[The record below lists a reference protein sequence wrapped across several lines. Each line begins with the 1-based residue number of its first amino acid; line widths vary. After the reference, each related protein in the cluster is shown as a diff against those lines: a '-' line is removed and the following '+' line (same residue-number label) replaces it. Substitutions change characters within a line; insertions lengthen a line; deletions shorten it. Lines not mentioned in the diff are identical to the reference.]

1 MTEKRFGRDVCAQ
14 EMSTPSCSSTS
25 RPASAAPPRATAAAR
40 PKRPTSAASA
50 PENYFDPNLDFDR
63 LFRSS
68 KRFTQKP
75 LEPAGKG
82 DVSSIY
88 GSKLPGVPIADLD
101 GAFSKVDE
109 QKARNTE
116 LKRELLLRQT
126 RYGVS
131 QAEYR
136 KRQEIL
142 KYRKE
147 LNTMLGGDIAEE
159 VGMDRCGNASREEI
173 FDASKILN
181 EKLAAVFADPS
192 KRNWYSLFLHL
203 DKDRSGIITYRELHK
218 FIRSELR
225 MPASALPNDRLMR
238 VWSALDSDA
247 SGHLTAGEFGA
258 FMRLAPYKPPETWK
272 ERLHKAKVQQK
283 REGRAQFDK
292 MVNADVAKALAAIQ
306 PASDAELEALS
317 IELNKKIAIIFPNPL
332 ARQWFRLFKHIDK
345 DDAGR
350 IYYEKFKAFVRD
362 ELELSKEKLPDTKF
376 DSLWRKLDGSMQGYV
391 TAARFGP
398 FMKLGSKA
406 ATLLAHEVSGGE
418 RFATRKAALH
428 RRVVTEYAIA
438 ASRENLVITDELDE
452 LKREG
457 AALEAALRR
466 TEKAEASLNT
476 LWAAVPKTPDRP
488 KSSHVRM
495 QESAAARAQKV
506 KGGGGY
512 FNAREALLGGTAA
525 AGSASV
531 PALPPPQAATS
542 AAKTRPASSKPRG
555 KGLGTSASAPSLK
568 DVGGGAPRG
577 RGDAASIGPMSTGKG
592 WGACNFD
599 KLWLSGALKPV

>member
-1 MTEKRFGRDVCAQ
+1 MVASST
-14 EMSTPSCSSTS
+14 TPSCSSTTTT
-25 RPASAAPPRATAAAR
+25 RPASAAPPRSTAAAGTR

-50 PENYFDPNLDFDR
+50 PENYFDPSLDFDR
-63 LFRSS
+63 LFRTS

-75 LEPAGKG
+75 LPPVDKK
-82 DVSSIY
+82 DVSSIF

-101 GAFSKVDE
+101 GAFLSVDE

-159 VGMDRCGNASREEI
+159 VGMGSCGNATRDEI
-173 FDASKILN
+173 FGASKILN

-203 DKDRSGIITYRELHK
+203 DQDRTGMITYTELHK
-218 FIRSELR
+218 FIRAELR
-225 MPASALPNDRLMR
+225 MPPSALPNDRLMR

-272 ERLHKAKVQQK
+272 ERLHKAKVEQK
-283 REGRAQFDK
+283 REGRAKFDK

-306 PASDAELEALS
+306 PASEAELQALS
-317 IELNKKIAIIFPNPL
+317 VELNKKIAIIFPNPL

-350 IYYEKFKAFVRD
+350 IYYEKLKAFLRD
-362 ELELSKEKLPDTKF
+362 ELELSREKLPDAKF
-376 DSLWRKLDGSMQGYV
+376 DSLWRTLDDGMQGYI

-418 RFATRKAALH
+418 RFATRKAALE
-428 RRVVTEYAIA
+428 RRVVTEYALA

-452 LKREG
+452 LKREA
-457 AALEAALRR
+457 AALQAALKR
-466 TEKAEASLNT
+466 TEKAEASLTN

-488 KSSHVRM
+488 KSSHARLA
-495 QESAAARAQKV
+495 ESAAARAQQAGKG

-512 FNAREALLGGTAA
+512 FNAREALLGGT
-525 AGSASV
+525 GSASV
-531 PALPPPQAATS
+531 PTMPPPQAAS
-542 AAKTRPASSKPRG
+542 PAPKARPASSKPKP
-555 KGLGTSASAPSLK
+555 KGLGVSASAPSLK
-568 DVGGGAPRG
+568 DVGGSVPRG
-577 RGDAASIGPMSTGKG
+577 RGDSAASIGPMSTGKG
-592 WGACNFD
+592 WGTCNFD
-599 KLWLSGALKPV
+599 KLWLSGALK